1 MPFLGSPDCTPGY
14 YNKEGEEITAVDRL
28 NVSGYPPGPAAFFD
42 FIDRWRTS
50 GDFDGLEFRPAD

>member
-14 YNKEGEEITAVDRL
+14 YNNEGQEITRVDRL
-28 NVSGYPPGPAAFFD
+28 NVSGYPSGPAAFFG

-50 GDFDGLEFRPAD
+50 GDFDGLEFR